1 MIAPEVTIPMDLGD
15 SHPRAWRSDNG
26 SMIVDRFSSFSELE
40 ALEPRWR
47 ELFAAD
53 PHANFFL
60 SWEWICACLA
70 TDRTPWLVLG
80 VRVGDGPYLAFL
92 ALNYGRF
99 PAVGPPVNRELYLAG
114 VPRSD
119 YTGMLAVPGE
129 EARVIPA
136 VARYIDALPW
146 DNFSLNDCAD
156 ERMAALVRE
165 FSASRYTIIS
175 GEPTPCPYI
184 DLPATWEEYV
194 ASRGVATRRTLR
206 AKIRK
211 VEALPGYDFRWV
223 PQEEGAQAV
232 ELLLQLNSA
241 RWKKDV
247 KKRRRI
253 FGELFRRCYASGRF
267 VVATLYAGETLLAA
281 QGSFVEP
288 STGTILGYMMGYN
301 PDFPKLSPGAVLVG
315 LSTRHAIEHGFK
327 RYDLARGGE
336 EYKLSLCNGVHYTS
350 HMKLTRR
357 GLRVAAVNA
366 GRSGFVAAKG
376 VARRLL
382 RGPA

>member
-1 MIAPEVTIPMDLGD
+1 MIAPEVSIPMDLRSAYPRGWRGD
-15 SHPRAWRSDNG
+15 DSQ
-26 SMIVDRFSSFSELE
+26 MVVDRISSFDRLE
-40 ALEPRWR
+40 TLESRWR
-47 ELFAAD
+47 ELFAGD

-70 TDRTPWLVLG
+70 TDRTPWLLLG
-80 VRVGDGPYLAFL
+80 VRAGDGPYLAFL
-92 ALNYGRF
+92 PLNYGRF
-99 PAVGPPVNRELYLAG
+99 PAVGPAVNRELYLAG
-114 VPRSD
+114 IPRSD

-136 VARYIDALPW
+136 LARYIDALPW
-146 DNFSLNDCAD
+146 DNFTLNDYAD
-156 ERMAALVRE
+156 ERMAMLAGE
-165 FSASRYTIIS
+165 FSASRYTVTM
-175 GEPTPCPYI
+175 GEPTPSPYV
-184 DLPATWEEYV
+184 DLPPTWEEYV
-194 ASRGVATRRTLR
+194 SSRGVATRRTLR
-206 AKIRK
+206 AKMRK
-211 VEALPGYDFRWV
+211 IEALPGYRFRWV
-223 PQEEGAQAV
+223 PKEEGAEAV

-247 KKRRRI
+247 KKRRRV

-281 QGSFVEP
+281 QGSFFEP
-288 STGTILGYMMGYN
+288 SSGTILGYMLGYN

-315 LSTRHAIEHGFK
+315 LSMRNAIEQGFK

-336 EYKLSLCNGVHYTS
+336 EYKLSLCNGVQYTS
-350 HMKLTRR
+350 HTKVTRR

-376 VARRLL
+376 IARTLL
-382 RGPA
+382 RGRS